1 MAAGTAAI
9 VAVEVEEPSKA
20 KSFRTPQSC
29 WRAAAH
35 PLGPKVTIAGDII
48 IWF

>member
-9 VAVEVEEPSKA
+9 VAVEIEEPAKA

-29 WRAAAH
+29 WQTAAH
-35 PLGPKVTIAGDII
+35 PLGPQGTIAVII
-48 IWF
+48 TLF